1 MSPHPRRSACTA
13 LRGAPRLPHNLA
25 TKGLALGMGILRA
38 RLLGPLPC
46 PAPAR
51 ASLLF
56 LRNTK
61 NKRTQDTCIR
71 KSCCGNS
78 LPPTPLGLCA
88 ASPYWG
94 GPHHPVSKS
103 STSNPQHSLLL
114 HPILSLPSF
123 SSSDSY
129 YLWIKYPCRILLPT
143 RRAHAGH
150 ALFSVT
156 PVPGTAPGTGKAH
169 WVLS

>member
-94 GPHHPVSKS
+94 VPTTLYQRAAPATPSTPFS
-103 STSNPQHSLLL
+103 STPFYLFPASRPQIHIIYGLSTLVESSCQLGEPMQATPCSLS
-114 HPILSLPSF
+114 HPCLGQRLAQA
-123 SSSDSY
+123 
-129 YLWIKYPCRILLPT
+129 R
-143 RRAHAGH
+143 H
-150 ALFSVT
+150 
-156 PVPGTAPGTGKAH
+156 TGC
-169 WVLS
+169 